1 MSTLLLFSLF
11 MGKKN
16 FYGAFVLIPGQ
27 GVVLILGT
35 SLVTV
40 ITALSMSAISTNG
53 VIKGGKP
60 AHKVNLNIELT
71 YHIFVLVCQLIPAKS
86 LFCSVF
92 LTSLFICLFSEGVSE
107 IKMCDFI
114 VDMIRALDISDS

>member
-1 MSTLLLFSLF
+1 
-11 MGKKN
+11 
-16 FYGAFVLIPGQ
+16 LIAGQ

-35 SLVTV
+35 SLVTA

-60 AHKVNLNIELT
+60 AHKVNLNTELT
-71 YHIFVLVCQLIPAKS
+71 YHLSVLVCKLVPAEG

-92 LTSLFICLFSEGVSE
+92 LTYLFIYFLSEQMRLKCA
-107 IKMCDFI
+107 I
-114 VDMIRALDISDS
+114 L

>member
-1 MSTLLLFSLF
+1 

-16 FYGAFVLIPGQ
+16 FYGVFVSIPGQ
-27 GVVLILGT
+27 GVILILGT

-60 AHKVNLNIELT
+60 VHKVNLNIELT
-71 YHIFVLVCQLIPAKS
+71 YHLSVLGCNLIPVEG
-86 LFCSVF
+86 LFCLVF
-92 LTSLFICLFSEGVSE
+92 LTYLFIYFLSECMRLKRV
-107 IKMCDFI
+107 I
-114 VDMIRALDISDS
+114 L